1 MLSINVVLSL
11 LAIFTSLG
19 CTVLLVRGY
28 AQTGLRLLLWSG
40 MCFVCLSTNNVL
52 LFFDLVVF
60 PNIDLRPLRTLA
72 SLAGVLFLLY
82 GFVWEAE

>member
-28 AQTGLRLLLWSG
+28 AHTGLRLLLWSG
-40 MCFVCLSTNNVL
+40 LCFVCLSTNNVL